1 MIPVPT
7 RVSMSAA
14 SSLTPAISPCW
25 SISRRPDVMAHLAQ
39 WNAGTA
45 LGEDTRRRVVASS
58 AVAVIL
64 VPGGALTDYARGG
77 SAAEAVWITAHQRG
91 LAVQPIS
98 PVFLYARDVQDLTE
112 WSTAFADELGDL
124 QKEFQQLVQ
133 IPATAS
139 PALVLLLPDSFIGI
153 AESMDLAG
161 ELGRWVLRNACAE
174 FSRWRSR
181 GVGQI
186 AVLHSMC
193 RLCNWRPGFG
203 AEPSQSRS
211 CQVCLAPTPG

>member
-1 MIPVPT
+1 M
-7 RVSMSAA
+7 
-14 SSLTPAISPCW
+14 
-25 SISRRPDVMAHLAQ
+25 
-39 WNAGTA
+39 
-45 LGEDTRRRVVASS
+45 VVSS
-58 AVAVIL
+58 AVAVIS

-91 LAVQPIS
+91 LAVPPIS
-98 PVFLYARDVQDLTE
+98 PVFLYARDVEVLTE
-112 WSTAFADELGDL
+112 LSTAFADELGDL

-161 ELGRWVLRNACAE
+161 ELGRFVLRNACAE

-181 GVGQI
+181 GRGTDRGI
-186 AVLHSMC
+186 ALNVSPLQLAT
-193 RLCNWRPGFG
+193 RLRCG
-203 AEPSQSRS
+203 AIAISTVSGLFSADTRLP
-211 CQVCLAPTPG
+211 